1 VRILTTETA
10 DDARPLNKGD
20 SAPGIATLSLVLG
33 VILLAN
39 VLGLA
44 FSATDLHY
52 EEAQNW
58 FRSLDID
65 YFSTTPILLSLIEVM
80 SATCGSGELCIRLPF
95 PIIAT
100 ASALLAYALARAL
113 YDGRV
118 AFWAAIVY
126 ATLPAVSAF
135 GLVAMPQIMLAFFFI
150 AGLLMLSIHFDRP
163 TILSG
168 LGLGLLL
175 GLGLG
180 LLLGLGLKTDYA
192 MVYLPICATLYL
204 AATPSLRPV
213 LWAPGTWLAIAIAM
227 LTIAPDLLWF
237 ARDAIVDFNQALSNA
252 DWTVKR
258 FNLDTTLVFIGM
270 QFVLF
275 GPILLFVLVRLIFT
289 CQTVLP
295 RAKADR
301 FLLYHC
307 VPILVA
313 VLVQAF
319 LFKAKAHWTLPAFP
333 AAAIFVT
340 AALLRHGFQRLLMVS
355 TGLHVA
361 ILAGILFFSVFA
373 DRFAAVP
380 SFNRLVGWQEFA
392 NDLEAAAAASEIN
405 AVVLRGGDRVYES
418 LYYLRDTELEIRV
431 FNPRGRIPKDEF
443 ELSRGWA
450 YGDTETILLAT
461 PRDPSSF
468 GIPAGNAH
476 RIGGFPVQTHFSQSG
491 IFSLYRINPPAKTG
505 FPR

>member
-1 VRILTTETA
+1 MRILTTETA

-33 VILLAN
+33 VILLVN
-39 VLGLA
+39 ILGLA
-44 FSATDLHY
+44 FSTTDLHY

-65 YFSTTPILLSLIEVM
+65 YFSTTPILLSLIDLM

-113 YDGRV
+113 YNRRV

-135 GLVAMPQIMLAFFFI
+135 ALVAIPQTLLAFFFI

-175 GLGLG
+175 GLGL
-180 LLLGLGLKTDYA
+180 KTDYA
-192 MVYLPICATLYL
+192 MVYLPICAALYL

-213 LWAPGTWLAIAIAM
+213 LWAPGTWLAIVIAM
-227 LTIAPDLLWF
+227 LAAAPDLLWF
-237 ARDAIVDFNQALSNA
+237 ARDAFVDFNQALSNA
-252 DWTVKR
+252 GWTVKR
-258 FNLDTTLVFIGM
+258 FDLDTTLVFIGM

-275 GPILLFVLVRLIFT
+275 GPILLFVLVRLMFAR
-289 CQTVLP
+289 QTVVP

-307 VPILVA
+307 VPIFAAL
-313 VLVQAF
+313 LLQAF
-319 LFKAKAHWTLPAFP
+319 LFKAKAHWTLPAYP

-340 AALLRHGFQRLLMVS
+340 AVLLRHGFQRLLMVS

-380 SFNRLVGWQEFA
+380 AFNRLVGWQEFA
-392 NDLEAAAAASEIN
+392 NGLDAAAAASEVK

-418 LYYLRDTELEIRV
+418 LYYLRDTDLEIRV
-431 FNPRGRIPKDEF
+431 FNPRGRSPKDDF
-443 ELSRGWA
+443 ERSRGWA

-461 PRDPSSF
+461 SRDPSSF

-476 RIGGFPVQTHFSQSG
+476 RIGGFPVQSHFSHSG
-491 IFSLYRINPPAKTG
+491 FFSLYRINPPAKTG